1 MSDAANIVSGKLS
14 RGGFTLD
21 VDLAWDDRVVVFF
34 GRSGAGKS
42 SLFELIL
49 GLYPRAASRVRLG
62 GEWLAD
68 AQRGF
73 HSPPW
78 QRQLGWVPQ
87 AATLFPHLDV
97 AGNLRFGP
105 RGANEAAAR
114 ERAIEVLELGAL
126 LARDVRDLSGGERQ
140 RVAIGRALASA
151 PRALLLDEPLASLDV
166 GLRARVLRDLLRVR
180 DELGV
185 PILAITHDPDEAMVL
200 GERVTVLDAG
210 RAVASGPPQTVLW
223 SRAVLPLSASL
234 GLENV
239 FEGRASLGDPTT
251 FTTDS
256 GLRLALPEPL
266 ATAARAC
273 IGIRAEDVLIAV
285 DLPSRISARNVLPA
299 RVTHCEDAGADTF
312 VHLALEP
319 GDERLVAKLTGRA
332 ARQLELRAGL
342 PVHAI
347 IKAQA
352 IRRLT

>member
-1 MSDAANIVSGKLS
+1 MSDAANIVGGTLT
-14 RGGFTLD
+14 RGSFRLD
-21 VDLAWDDRVVVFF
+21 VDLAWDDRVTVFF

-49 GLYPRAASRVRLG
+49 GLHPRAASRVRLG

-68 AQRGF
+68 RARRL
-73 HSPPW
+73 HVPAW

-87 AATLFPHLDV
+87 DATLFPHLDV
-97 AGNLRFGP
+97 ADNLRFGP
-105 RGANEAAAR
+105 RGASDTGAR

-126 LARDVRDLSGGERQ
+126 LDRAVLDLSGGERQ

-180 DELGV
+180 DEFGV

-200 GERVTVLDAG
+200 GERVCVLDAG
-210 RAVASGPPQTVLW
+210 RVVANGAPQTVLW

-239 FEGRASLGDPTT
+239 FEGRASLGDPMT
-251 FTTDS
+251 FTTDL
-256 GLRLALPEPL
+256 GLQLALPEPL
-266 ATAARAC
+266 GGAARAC
-273 IGIRAEDVLIAV
+273 IGIRAEDILIAV
-285 DLPSRISARNVLPA
+285 DPPSRISARNVLPA
-299 RVTHCEDAGADTF
+299 RITNCEEAGSDTF
-312 VHLALEP
+312 VHLTLEP
-319 GDERLVAKLTGRA
+319 GDERLVAKLTARA